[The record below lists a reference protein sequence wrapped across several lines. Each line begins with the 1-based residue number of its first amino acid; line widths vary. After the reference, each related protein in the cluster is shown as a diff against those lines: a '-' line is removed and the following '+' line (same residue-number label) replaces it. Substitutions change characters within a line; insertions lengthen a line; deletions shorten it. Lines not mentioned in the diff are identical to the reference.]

1 MIDTTLPLTDIHRH
15 LDGNIRP
22 QTILEL
28 GRQYNISLPAQS
40 LETLIP
46 HVQVIANEPD
56 LVSFLTK
63 LDWGVKVLASLDACR
78 RVAFENIEDAARNGL
93 HYVELRFSPGYM
105 AMAHQLPVA
114 GVVEAVI
121 DGVREGCRTF
131 GVQAK
136 LIGIMSRTFG
146 EAACQQELEAFLAH
160 RDQITALDLAGDE
173 LGFPGSLFL
182 SHFNRARDAGWHIT
196 VHAGEAAGP
205 ESIWQ
210 AIRELGA
217 ERIGHG
223 VKAIEDRALMDFLAE
238 QQIGI
243 ESCLTSNIQTSTV
256 AELAAH
262 PLKTMAFVPALTL
275 TIPAYRE
282 WISFTNIPLPRQLLG
297 YPASKSA
304 RHRLMVWKW
313 LSSTQRKN
321 AHCEKKSQRSNKN
334 GWCKLHHPFFMQGT
348 KSRDV
353 WRIRCQLNQ
362 LHYLDCL
369 ACRNRIFT
377 IAI

>member
-40 LETLIP
+40 LETLTP

-146 EAACQQELEAFLAH
+146 EAA
-160 RDQITALDLAGDE
+160 
-173 LGFPGSLFL
+173 
-182 SHFNRARDAGWHIT
+182 
-196 VHAGEAAGP
+196 GP

-256 AELAAH
+256 ADLAAH
-262 PLKTMAFVPALTL
+262 PLKTFLEHGIRASINTDDPGVQGVDIIHEYTVAAPAAGLSREQIRQAQINGLEMAFLSAEEKRAL
-275 TIPAYRE
+275 RE
-282 WISFTNIPLPRQLLG
+282 KV
-297 YPASKSA
+297 AAK
-304 RHRLMVWKW
+304 
-313 LSSTQRKN
+313 
-321 AHCEKKSQRSNKN
+321 
-334 GWCKLHHPFFMQGT
+334 
-348 KSRDV
+348 
-353 WRIRCQLNQ
+353 
-362 LHYLDCL
+362 
-369 ACRNRIFT
+369 
-377 IAI
+377 